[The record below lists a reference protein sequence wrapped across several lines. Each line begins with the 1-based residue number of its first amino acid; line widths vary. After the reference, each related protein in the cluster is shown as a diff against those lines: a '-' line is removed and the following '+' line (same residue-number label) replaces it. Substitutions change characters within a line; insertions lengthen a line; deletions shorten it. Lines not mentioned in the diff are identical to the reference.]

1 MRVLLALGVLLL
13 GSGAAAFASSA
24 ALRGDSGPARA
35 AARSALVAS
44 AVDGSTPT
52 SEPLAGDSG
61 RARYWWS
68 VAGFERAVGPG
79 RASRTARLDRLAG
92 VSEELIREAAHGSRP
107 SRSLSLSLLGL
118 TRLAHSYLGTNS
130 SRGGGPNRSPAAALR
145 AAVVL
150 DPANDDAKANLE
162 LILQTTAPRPGA
174 RRPSPSRNQ
183 SRQPGGAPNPQPGAT
198 PATGAGG
205 SIQGAPVGY

>member
-1 MRVLLALGVLLL
+1 MRALLALGVLLL
-13 GSGAAAFASSA
+13 GSGAAAFALSA
-24 ALRGDSGPARA
+24 AFRGDSGSARA
-35 AARSALVAS
+35 AARSALVMS
-44 AVDGSTPT
+44 AVDGSTRT
-52 SEPLAGDSG
+52 GEPLVEDSG

-79 RASRTARLDRLAG
+79 RAPRTARLDRLAR
-92 VSEELIREAAHGSRP
+92 VSDELTREAAHGSRP

-118 TRLAHSYLGTNS
+118 TRLAHSYLGTS
-130 SRGGGPNRSPAAALR
+130 GSQGGGRNRSPAAALR

-162 LILQTTAPRPGA
+162 LILQATAPRPGM
-174 RRPSPSRNQ
+174 RRPSPNRNQ
-183 SRQPGGAPNPQPGAT
+183 SRQPGGAPNSQPGAA

-205 SIQGAPVGY
+205 SIESAPVGY